1 MRGKLIWLVGASGS
15 GKDSL
20 LAALRQREN
29 TQLLVAHRYITR
41 PFNAGSE
48 NHIAL
53 SKQEFF
59 NRAERQLFAL
69 SWHAN
74 NNYYGI
80 GIEIDLWLHAGFDV
94 VANGSRAHLP
104 QARARYADALLP
116 ICLQVTPEVLRQRL
130 EQRGRESDTEI
141 ALRLE
146 RAARYTPSDCL
157 TLDNNGSLGQSVE
170 LFFTLLRRHSTRQ
183 ETRHASL

>member
-1 MRGKLIWLVGASGS
+1 MSGKLIWLVGASGS

-29 TQLLVAHRYITR
+29 ARLLVAHRYITR

-104 QARARYADALLP
+104 QARRATL
-116 ICLQVTPEVLRQRL
+116 TPCCPSACRSR
-130 EQRGRESDTEI
+130 RRCCASAWNSAG
-141 ALRLE
+141 E
-146 RAARYTPSDCL
+146 RAKRRSPCAWSARRAIPPPT
-157 TLDNNGSLGQSVE
+157 V
-170 LFFTLLRRHSTRQ
+170 
-183 ETRHASL
+183 

>member
-1 MRGKLIWLVGASGS
+1 MSGKLIWLVGPSGS

-20 LAALRQREN
+20 LAALRQREHS
-29 TQLLVAHRYITR
+29 QLLVAHRYITR

-53 SKQEFF
+53 SKPEFF
-59 NRAERQLFAL
+59 SRAERQLFAL

-94 VANGSRAHLP
+94 VANGSRAHLA

-130 EQRGRESDTEI
+130 QQRGRENETEI
-141 ALRLE
+141 AQRLE
-146 RAARYTPSDCL
+146 RAARYAPTDCL
-157 TLDNNGSLGQSVE
+157 TLNNDGTLPQSVD
-170 LFFTLLRRHSTRQ
+170 TLVSLIRTHRQ
-183 ETRHASL
+183 REHQHADL

>member
-1 MRGKLIWLVGASGS
+1 MAGKLIWLVGPSGS

-20 LAALRQREN
+20 LAALRQREHS
-29 TQLLVAHRYITR
+29 QLLVAHRYITR

-59 NRAERQLFAL
+59 SRAERQLFAL

-94 VANGSRAHLP
+94 VANGSRAHLA
-104 QARARYADALLP
+104 QARARYAAALLP
-116 ICLQVTPEVLRQRL
+116 ICLQVTPDVLRQRL
-130 EQRGRESDTEI
+130 QQRGRENETEI
-141 ALRLE
+141 AQRLE
-146 RAARYTPSDCL
+146 RAARYAPTDCL
-157 TLDNNGSLGQSVE
+157 TLNNDGTLPQSVD
-170 LFFTLLRRHSTRQ
+170 TLVSLIRTHRQ
-183 ETRHASL
+183 REHQHADL

>member
-1 MRGKLIWLVGASGS
+1 MSGKLIWLVGPSGS

-20 LAALRQREN
+20 LAALRQHEHS
-29 TQLLVAHRYITR
+29 QLLVAHRYITR

-94 VANGSRAHLP
+94 VANGSRAHLA

-130 EQRGRESDTEI
+130 QQRGRESETEI
-141 ALRLE
+141 AQRLA
-146 RAARYTPSDCL
+146 RAARYTPTDCL
-157 TLDNNGSLGQSVE
+157 TLNNDGSLGQSVE
-170 LFFTLLRRHSTRQ
+170 QFFTLLRRHYARQ
-183 ETRHASL
+183 ENQHAYL

>member
-1 MRGKLIWLVGASGS
+1 MSGKLIWLVGASGS

-104 QARARYADALLP
+104 Q
-116 ICLQVTPEVLRQRL
+116 VTPEVLRQRL
-130 EQRGRESDTEI
+130 EQRGRESETEI

-146 RAARYTPSDCL
+146 RAARYTPTDCL
-157 TLDNNGSLGQSVE
+157 TLNNNGSLGQSVE
-170 LFFTLLRRHSTRQ
+170 QFFTLLRRHSARQ
-183 ETRHASL
+183 ENQHACL

>member
-1 MRGKLIWLVGASGS
+1 MSGKLIWLVGASGS

-29 TQLLVAHRYITR
+29 AQLLVAHRYITR

-74 NNYYGI
+74 NNYYGPSA
-80 GIEIDLWLHAGFDV
+80 AGP
-94 VANGSRAHLP
+94 G
-104 QARARYADALLP
+104 
-116 ICLQVTPEVLRQRL
+116 
-130 EQRGRESDTEI
+130 
-141 ALRLE
+141 ALR
-146 RAARYTPSDCL
+146 
-157 TLDNNGSLGQSVE
+157 
-170 LFFTLLRRHSTRQ
+170 
-183 ETRHASL
+183 

>member
-1 MRGKLIWLVGASGS
+1 MTGKLIWLMGASGS

-20 LAALRQREN
+20 LAALRQREHP
-29 TQLLVAHRYITR
+29 QLLVAHRYITR

-53 SKQEFF
+53 SKPEFF

-74 NNYYGI
+74 NNYYGV

-130 EQRGRESDTEI
+130 EQRGRECESDI
-141 ALRLE
+141 AQRLE
-146 RAARYTPSDCL
+146 RAARYTPTDCL
-157 TLDNNGSLGQSVE
+157 TLNNNGSLGQSVE
-170 LFFTLLRRHSTRQ
+170 QFFTLLRRQYAQQ
-183 ETRHASL
+183 EDQYACQ

>member
-1 MRGKLIWLVGASGS
+1 MSGKLIWLVGASGS

-69 SWHAN
+69 S
-74 NNYYGI
+74 
-80 GIEIDLWLHAGFDV
+80 
-94 VANGSRAHLP
+94 
-104 QARARYADALLP
+104 
-116 ICLQVTPEVLRQRL
+116 
-130 EQRGRESDTEI
+130 
-141 ALRLE
+141 
-146 RAARYTPSDCL
+146 
-157 TLDNNGSLGQSVE
+157 
-170 LFFTLLRRHSTRQ
+170 
-183 ETRHASL
+183 

>member
-1 MRGKLIWLVGASGS
+1 MSGKLIWLVGASGS

-29 TQLLVAHRYITR
+29 ARLLVAHRYITR

-130 EQRGRESDTEI
+130 EQRGRESEAEI

-157 TLDNNGSLGQSVE
+157 TLNNNGSLGQSVDQF
-170 LFFTLLRRHSTRQ
+170 LTLLRRHYARQ
-183 ETRHASL
+183 ENQHAYR